1 VQPTEAF
8 VTKKLVVG
16 ICQNIAVEGA
26 DGNWALFETQVREAA
41 ARGATVVCS
50 QELFT
55 APYFCQGQEHQHF
68 DLAETIPGPST
79 ARAQVLAKELGV
91 VLVISLFEERAPGLT
106 HNTAVVVE
114 SDGSILGTYRKMH
127 IPQDPGFDEKFY
139 FAPGDQGFKCFET
152 SAGKIGVLI
161 CWDQWY
167 PEAARLTA
175 LQGAEVIFYP
185 TAIAWDDLEDPS
197 LRPAQ
202 VDAWQ
207 TSMRA
212 HAIANGVFVAAPN
225 RIGREGRLVFWGNS
239 FVCGPDGQFL
249 SKTDH
254 EAPEVLVV
262 ECDRE
267 RIRETRRVWP
277 FLRDRRIDAY
287 EGILKRFGNP

>member
-1 VQPTEAF
+1 MSLPLRVALLQHAGHEDPE
-8 VTKKLVVG
+8 
-16 ICQNIAVEGA
+16 IC
-26 DGNWALFETQVREAA
+26 WKRFETQARQAA
-41 ARGATVVCS
+41 KECATLLLS
-50 QELFT
+50 QELFMG
-55 APYFCQGQEHQHF
+55 PYFCQGQDPKEF
-68 DLAETIPGPST
+68 ERAELIPDGPT
-79 ARAQVLAKELGV
+79 TQRILRLAKELGC
-91 VLVISLFEERAPGLT
+91 VIVGSLFEKRAPGIY
-106 HNTAVVVE
+106 HNTAVVAD
-114 SDGSILGTYRKMH
+114 SDGSLAGIYRKMH
-127 IPQDPGFDEKFY
+127 IPQDPGFDEKY
-139 FAPGDQGFKCFET
+139 FFTPGDLGFQSFDT
-152 SAGKIGVLI
+152 AVGRIGVLI

-185 TAIAWDDLEDPS
+185 TAIAWDDLEDPA